1 MNIRKIKLAITVGL
15 MNLDPQGNALQLV
28 RDMVSDFKEAGAFL
42 GLRRVQAADINP
54 VQVRETYA
62 LQFEHC
68 TVALDLVSNPNTRIH
83 YVQGFR
89 LN

>member
-1 MNIRKIKLAITVGL
+1 MNIRKIKIALTVGL
-15 MNLDPQGNALQLV
+15 MNLDPKGNAVQLV

-42 GLRRVQAADINP
+42 DLRRVKATDINP
-54 VQVRETYA
+54 SHISETYA

-68 TVALDLVSNPNTRIH
+68 TVALDVVSNPNTSSQF
-83 YVQGFR
+83 VQGFR

>member
-1 MNIRKIKLAITVGL
+1 MNIRKIKIALTVGL
-15 MNLDPQGNALQLV
+15 MNIDPQGNAVQLV

-42 GLRRVQAADINP
+42 GLRRIKAADINP
-54 VQVRETYA
+54 SHISETYA

-68 TVALDLVSNPNTRIH
+68 TVALDLVSNPNTH
-83 YVQGFR
+83 NQFVQGFR